1 MAALP
6 EGQGTAMPWGQGPW
20 LPPQPCQFAAG
31 SQSYDT
37 PHLRA
42 SVYPESF
49 SCLNLNDHA

>member
-49 SCLNLNDHA
+49 SCLSLNDHA